1 MNLLFSC
8 DKAPPPFLSWRK
20 ASHSRE
26 VEHLAKETMRVVNEA
41 EQKASD
47 TIQQAKEESE
57 RLRREAADK
66 GQQLIA
72 EAVKEARKRAGILL
86 GVAKAD
92 GEKRKAAIQKEALQ
106 EQEQL
111 RTCAQSR
118 QEQVARE
125 AERIVL
131 GHPRRR

>member
-1 MNLLFSC
+1 M
-8 DKAPPPFLSWRK
+8 
-20 ASHSRE
+20 
-26 VEHLAKETMRVVNEA
+26 AKETMRVVNEA
-41 EQKASD
+41 EQKASG

-111 RTCAQSR
+111 RTCSQSR

>member
-1 MNLLFSC
+1 M
-8 DKAPPPFLSWRK
+8 
-20 ASHSRE
+20 
-26 VEHLAKETMRVVNEA
+26 AKETMRVVNEA

-57 RLRREAADK
+57 RLRREPADK

>member
-1 MNLLFSC
+1 MIKPLLHFY
-8 DKAPPPFLSWRK
+8 LGGRK

-72 EAVKEARKRAGILL
+72 EAVKEARKRAGI
-86 GVAKAD
+86 
-92 GEKRKAAIQKEALQ
+92 R
-106 EQEQL
+106 
-111 RTCAQSR
+111 
-118 QEQVARE
+118 
-125 AERIVL
+125 
-131 GHPRRR
+131 